1 MLGNAKVATRLP
13 AKDLDRARA
22 FYSEKLG
29 LKPIEERVGGLRYVC
44 VGGEFAIFLSAGT
57 QSGTHTQMGWEVE
70 DIEATVRELRARG
83 VEFEE
88 YDLPGLKT
96 VDGIAEITGN
106 YPSKGIGERGAWF
119 RDSEGNLLGIGQP
132 VRTSQANPSI

>member
-1 MLGNAKVATRLP
+1 MLINAKVATRLP
-13 AKDLDRARA
+13 ARDLNRARA

-29 LKPIEERVGGLRYVC
+29 LDPVEQREGGLRYVC
-44 VGGEFAIFLSAGT
+44 AGGEFAIFVSVGM
-57 QSGTHTQMGWEVE
+57 QSGTHTQMAWEVE
-70 DIEATVRELRARG
+70 DIETTVRELRARG

-119 RDSEGNLLGIGQP
+119 RDREGNVLGIGQP
-132 VRTSQANPSI
+132 MRS